1 MQIRVIKADGQVEPY
16 LHTKVLRT
24 FHNAL
29 AQAGDVTL
37 FAAEQMA
44 EAVTYYLYRQK
55 PNSTLTVDEIHLMIQ
70 SVLSATGFVYAAEAL
85 NRHRLRRQLNRRRI
99 EIVGDTPDADQ
110 PNIWSKSRLAASI
123 VRDYGTD
130 MLTARAIATSVE
142 EKVLVMNVTRLR
154 KALLR
159 QLILN
164 DLDTL
169 LEARRQLEPS
179 AV

>member
-1 MQIRVIKADGQVEPY
+1 
-16 LHTKVLRT
+16 
-24 FHNAL
+24 
-29 AQAGDVTL
+29 
-37 FAAEQMA
+37 
-44 EAVTYYLYRQK
+44 
-55 PNSTLTVDEIHLMIQ
+55 
-70 SVLSATGFVYAAEAL
+70 
-85 NRHRLRRQLNRRRI
+85 
-99 EIVGDTPDADQ
+99 
-110 PNIWSKSRLAASI
+110 
-123 VRDYGTD
+123 